1 MSVIIN
7 TEKLAVGYN
16 KSALINNIEISV
28 NQGEILVLIG
38 PNGAGKST
46 ILKTLSKQLEKIC
59 GTVFLKG
66 KDMTKLSDSDISK
79 EMALVMTTHPSTE
92 YMTVEDMVQTG
103 RYPYT
108 GRFGFLSEEDKNIV
122 DNIMITTG
130 VDKIRDKDF
139 NRISDGQRQKVMLAR
154 ALCQEPEILI
164 MDEPTSYLD
173 IHHKIELLSILK
185 KLVREKNIAV
195 IMSLHELDFAQKCA
209 DNVLCIA
216 EGNINRYGSVEEIF
230 YGEDGYIERLYGVKR
245 GTYISEYGSVEMEK
259 IKGAPKVFVIG
270 GGGNGIPVYRKLQRE
285 GIPFAVGVLHE
296 NDVEY
301 PVAKALATEVVV
313 EKSFDKITDAKIERA
328 KAIIDGC
335 DKVMC
340 TVDTWGMMN
349 EKNRELKDYAKEKTV
364 EDING

>member
-1 MSVIIN
+1 MSEIIN
-7 TEKLAVGYN
+7 TKELSVGYN
-16 KSALINNIEISV
+16 KSALIDNIEISV
-28 NQGEILVLIG
+28 KQGEILVLIG

-46 ILKTLSKQLEKIC
+46 ILKTLSKQLEQIC

-66 KDMTKLSDSDISK
+66 EDMTKLSDSYISK
-79 EMALVMTTHPSTE
+79 EMALVMTSHPSPE
-92 YMTVEDMVQTG
+92 YMTVEEMVQTG

-108 GRFGFLSEEDKNIV
+108 GRFGFLSEEDRKIV
-122 DNIMITTG
+122 EKTILTTG
-130 VDKIRDKDF
+130 IEKIRDKDF

-185 KLVREKNIAV
+185 KLVRERNIAV

-216 EGNINRYGSVEEIF
+216 EGAIDRYGSVEEIF
-230 YGEDGYIERLYGVKR
+230 HEEEGYIERLYGVKR

-259 IKGAPKVFVIG
+259 IEGNPKVFVIG
-270 GGGNGIPVYRKLQRE
+270 GGGKGIPVYRKLQRE
-285 GIPFAVGVLHE
+285 GIPFAAGVLHE

-301 PVAKALATEVVV
+301 PVARALATEVVV
-313 EKSFDKITDAKIERA
+313 EKSFEQISDEKIQRA
-328 KAIIDGC
+328 KAIIDKC
-335 DKVMC
+335 EKVLC

-349 EKNRELKDYAKEKTV
+349 EKNRELKSYAKEKLS
-364 EDING
+364 D